1 MRDRRRLQTTPC
13 GFAGSLGASR
23 QQDAGPLA
31 WRMGGWALSAAVGS
45 GPAAGPL
52 LTGSLLPFALLMA
65 VGFVLATAVQA
76 RCCLP

>member
-1 MRDRRRLQTTPC
+1 
-13 GFAGSLGASR
+13 
-23 QQDAGPLA
+23 
-31 WRMGGWALSAAVGS
+31 MGGWALSAAVGS